1 MPQKLKEFTKIKN
14 DYNYNHFKLLYKK
27 KNKK

>member
-14 DYNYNHFKLLYKK
+14 DYNYNHFKLLYIKK
-27 KNKK
+27 SE